1 MAKKLSAE
9 DRLRLERALSS
20 WESWRDGPRQLPELI
35 SQLDGESN
43 HSFVVSEGARSWVLR
58 LNNPKQDSGINRDN
72 ERLALEAAYEAG
84 ISPLPS
90 FYGDEAL
97 VTPLLSG
104 PQATLE
110 NLSAVGDLFFRVH
123 SLTVDLLPLDL
134 LQHLKNYYE
143 RTTPEPL
150 LNDCYQQIVDLYPK
164 ESIELKPC
172 HNDCLL
178 PNMINSEKGLF
189 LIDWEYAAATDPAY
203 DLAVFSSTYN
213 LDRERKNV
221 LLSAYALD
229 GNFQTEGL
237 LARIE
242 YFEKY
247 YRLIEMLWWDVR
259 GQRME
264 GRLESLAQD
273 LAN

>member
-1 MAKKLSAE
+1 M
-9 DRLRLERALSS
+9 
-20 WESWRDGPRQLPELI
+20 
-35 SQLDGESN
+35 
-43 HSFVVSEGARSWVLR
+43 
-58 LNNPKQDSGINRDN
+58 
-72 ERLALEAAYEAG
+72 
-84 ISPLPS
+84 
-90 FYGDEAL
+90 
-97 VTPLLSG
+97 
-104 PQATLE
+104 
-110 NLSAVGDLFFRVH
+110 
-123 SLTVDLLPLDL
+123 
-134 LQHLKNYYE
+134 
-143 RTTPEPL
+143 
-150 LNDCYQQIVDLYPK
+150 DLYPK

-247 YRLIEMLWWDVR
+247 YRLIEILWWDVR

-273 LAN
+273 LAK